1 MATVLLALFALVGA
15 STSPIGDAPASN
27 VVTPATEVKVDK
39 FANRPEA
46 RIAFAREVRNFQVKR
61 DGNDDILFLETSRNR
76 WYRSEIT
83 CFGIDDPRDAQ
94 GILPI
99 DRGMGIDSFSK
110 IALFSFGH
118 RQTECTLLSLVELTP
133 DEAVELRL
141 IRQRTPKPQAP
152 AS

>member
-1 MATVLLALFALVGA
+1 MATALLALFALFGA
-15 STSPIGDAPASN
+15 STSSVGAPPTGT
-27 VVTPATEVKVDK
+27 VGATATQVKVDK

-46 RIAFAREVRNFQVKR
+46 RIAFAREVRNFQVQR
-61 DGNDDILFLETSRNR
+61 DGNDDILFLETSRDR

-99 DRGMGIDSFSK
+99 DRSMGIDSFSR

-118 RQTECTLLSLVELTP
+118 RQTDCMLQSLVELTP

-141 IRQRTPKPQAP
+141 NRRRAPKPQAP

>member
-1 MATVLLALFALVGA
+1 MATALLALFALVGA
-15 STSPIGDAPASN
+15 ATSSVDDPPASN
-27 VVTPATEVKVDK
+27 VGTPATEVKVDK

-46 RIAFAREVRNFQVKR
+46 RIAFARQVRNFQVQR
-61 DGNDDILFLETSRNR
+61 DGHDDILFLETSRDR

-83 CFGIDDPRDAQ
+83 CFGLDDPRDAH

-99 DRGMGIDSFSK
+99 DRGLGIDRSSR
-110 IALFSFGH
+110 IALVSFGR
-118 RQTECTLLSLVELTP
+118 RQTECTLQSLVELTP

-141 IRQRTPKPQAP
+141 NRRRAPKPQAP